1 MLNLWKV
8 YILENQ
14 SIDADLIILY
24 DKLHYTLQSKIFLE
38 NKSDLPDKL
47 PYYII
52 LFFDNPYYIILLTQ
66 VMTKKE
72 VIMFSESNRQEFC
85 RLGTA
90 QGNRD
95 DSVAKTLKDKHWLQ

>member
-52 LFFDNPYYIILLTQ
+52 LLTQ

-72 VIMFSESNRQEFC
+72 VIMFSESIRQEFC

-95 DSVAKTLKDKHWLQ
+95 DSVAETHKDKHWLQ